1 MRALARSQPKGELTM
16 EPITRR
22 TFARTSAVLAGSA
35 ALCGG
40 AAAASAS
47 EAQAITYADTIA
59 WDGTYDVV
67 VIGFGLAGAVAARC
81 AADAGAQVLLC
92 DAAPEGQEGGSTRFA
107 VQMVCSGV
115 NPDNMFAYFKALAQK
130 FDVDNKTLRIYTDG
144 MCNNTRVLRLHGSR
158 RPP

>member
-1 MRALARSQPKGELTM
+1 MELT
-16 EPITRR
+16 RR
-22 TFARTSAVLAGSA
+22 SLIAGSA
-35 ALCGG
+35 AVAATGVSG
-40 AAAASAS
+40 ASLAR
-47 EAQAITYADTIA
+47 ADETSTSFATTIP
-59 WDGTYDVV
+59 WDVDYDVV

>member
-1 MRALARSQPKGELTM
+1 M
-16 EPITRR
+16 
-22 TFARTSAVLAGSA
+22 
-35 ALCGG
+35 
-40 AAAASAS
+40 
-47 EAQAITYADTIA
+47 
-59 WDGTYDVV
+59 

>member
-59 WDGTYDVV
+59 
-67 VIGFGLAGAVAARC
+67 
-81 AADAGAQVLLC
+81 
-92 DAAPEGQEGGSTRFA
+92 
-107 VQMVCSGV
+107 
-115 NPDNMFAYFKALAQK
+115 
-130 FDVDNKTLRIYTDG
+130 
-144 MCNNTRVLRLHGSR
+144 
-158 RPP
+158 